1 MKQNNIFKIFRN
13 HIFIIIIFSI
23 YLLSFL
29 LSFLLSY
36 FLYEWE
42 IMYGF
47 LFSMPFFLI
56 TLLLLMIIK
65 KTNRPKGT
73 TKNFY
78 IMYVV
83 YFVGKNL
90 VIFLPFIIIFILK
103 INNHNFLNFWGALIG
118 VIIQQVVNLSYLLY
132 NKKKDIVMENLS
144 EYI

>member
-1 MKQNNIFKIFRN
+1 
-13 HIFIIIIFSI
+13 
-23 YLLSFL
+23 
-29 LSFLLSY
+29 
-36 FLYEWE
+36 
-42 IMYGF
+42 MYGF